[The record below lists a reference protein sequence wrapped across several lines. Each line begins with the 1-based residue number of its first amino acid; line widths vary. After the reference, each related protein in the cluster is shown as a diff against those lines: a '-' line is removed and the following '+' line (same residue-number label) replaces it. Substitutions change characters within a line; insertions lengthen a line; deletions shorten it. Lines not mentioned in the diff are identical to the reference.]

1 MLGQWKLERHGS
13 HQAETSPETA
23 MVIEH
28 LQKVYD
34 DIRAVDGISF
44 KVQSGEVFSL
54 LGHNGAGKT
63 TTVEILEGLRS
74 PTTGAASI
82 LGVDVTNGYGKI
94 RDRVGILPQDFE
106 PFENLKPIEAV
117 EYWGA
122 LYGRKLS
129 KQECHDLLG
138 EVDLTHRENSLAKHL
153 SGGEKRKLG
162 IALAMV
168 NRPKVLFLDEPT
180 TGLDPKARRDLW
192 DLIIRLKKN
201 GTTIFLTTHYLDEAE
216 VLSDHIAIMNKGK
229 IVAEGSPRQIIQKFG
244 KNTKVTLFGAG
255 QKGLEEM
262 LRQGVEATLENEDVV
277 VSVTDP
283 SRIEH
288 WFASLSEAGVQVK
301 DMSIKR
307 DTLEDVFLSLISTD
321 KAKGVAQ

>member
-1 MLGQWKLERHGS
+1 MTIAIVVERLNKTY
-13 HQAETSPETA
+13 E
-23 MVIEH
+23 
-28 LQKVYD
+28 

-44 KVQSGEVFSL
+44 SVESGEVFSL

-63 TTVEILEGLRS
+63 TTVEILEGLRN
-74 PTTGAASI
+74 PTSGSARI
-82 LGVDVTNGYGKI
+82 LGVDVTNGYAKI
-94 RDRVGILPQDFE
+94 RGKVGILPQDFE

-117 EYWGA
+117 EYWAA

-129 KQECHDLLG
+129 RADCHELLCS
-138 EVDLTHRENSLAKHL
+138 VDLAHRENTLSKHL

-168 NRPKVLFLDEPT
+168 NRPEVLFLDEPT

-192 DLIIRLKKN
+192 DLIVSLKKS

-216 VLSDHIAIMNKGK
+216 VLSDHIAIMNKGR

-244 KNTKVTLFGAG
+244 REATVTLYGAG
-255 QKGLEEM
+255 PKGLEEM
-262 LRQGVEATLENEDVV
+262 RRQGVEARLEDDDVI
-277 VSVTDP
+277 VSVPDP
-283 SRIEH
+283 SLIEH
-288 WFASLSEAGVQVK
+288 WFAGLSDAGVEVK

-307 DTLEDVFLSLISTD
+307 DTLEDVFLGLISSN
-321 KAKGVAQ
+321 KIEGVAQ